1 MVIEPLHSWLALVL
15 SIIALSYNILSGR
28 SKVAS
33 EKVAALTRR
42 VDEAEARL
50 TQIEADV
57 KHLPSKDAT
66 HELQLAIVDL
76 KGQVQILGERIK
88 PVSAIADRVQE
99 AIISRMEHS

>member
-33 EKVAALTRR
+33 EKVAALTSR

-50 TQIEADV
+50 TLIEADM
-57 KHLPSKDAT
+57 KHLPSKDTT
-66 HELQLAIVDL
+66 HELRIAISEL
-76 KGQVQILGERIK
+76 NGQVQLLGERIK
-88 PVSAIADRVQE
+88 PVAAISDRLQE
-99 AIISRMEHS
+99 AIISKMEHS